1 MEFKAWIQLL
11 VSHRAVKAAPV
22 EKNVEEV
29 TYLQARYLQKVNVSS
44 RAVKGQGGNTIVFS
58 YREMTSLLLAQ
69 RLLQLFHSAR
79 YLALSTDSGY
89 G

>member
-1 MEFKAWIQLL
+1 M
-11 VSHRAVKAAPV
+11 

-29 TYLQARYLQKVNVSS
+29 TYLQARYLQKVNVRGS
-44 RAVKGQGGNTIVFS
+44 AAKGRDGNAIVFS
-58 YREMTSLLLAQ
+58 DREMTPLLLAH
-69 RLLQLFHSAR
+69 RVLQLFHNAY